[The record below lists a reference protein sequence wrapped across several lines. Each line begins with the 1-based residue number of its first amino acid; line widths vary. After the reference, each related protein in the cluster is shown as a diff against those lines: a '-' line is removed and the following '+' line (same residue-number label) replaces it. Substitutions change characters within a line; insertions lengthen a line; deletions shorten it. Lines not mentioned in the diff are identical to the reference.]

1 MEERHGIVV
10 TPSISGPIQVGVP
23 AEEPTEVLAALVSH
37 FKSRPHVR
45 SAALGLVRFLDA
57 PPPLAFSYTIG
68 ITCSTDKQRE
78 EEDDLAAQVLRSA
91 GIATSR
97 WPICFLP
104 PRTRYFHPDA
114 RRFYPVPEVPPKR
127 GLIARIFR

>member
-1 MEERHGIVV
+1 MEEHQGIVI
-10 TPSISGPIQVGVP
+10 TPSISGPVQVGLP
-23 AEEPTEVLAALVSH
+23 AEEPTEALAALTNH

-45 SAALGLVRFLDA
+45 SAALGLIRFLDA

-78 EEDDLAAQVLRSA
+78 EEDELAAQALKAA
-91 GIATSR
+91 GVSTSR

-114 RRFYPVPEVPPKR
+114 RRFYPAPDDQPKR
-127 GLIARIFR
+127 GLFARIFG